1 MTTDTIGC
9 SECGWLGAV
18 SDLQAHVR
26 LHRPM
31 YPPGLGREAMHRLA
45 SKDHATDLH
54 NALHPGPG
62 EACPICSPPQGDDV
76 RNAMA
81 DLGMALVVA
90 VTPALV
96 WVLGRLQRLL
106 RRR

>member
-1 MTTDTIGC
+1 MTDTTDTTQC

-31 YPPGLGREAMHRLA
+31 YPPGLGRHTPPVGGHVGDA
-45 SKDHATDLH
+45 SQLH
-54 NALHPGPG
+54 EGAG
-62 EACPICSPPQGDDV
+62 EDCPICNPDTDV

-96 WVLGRLQRLL
+96 WVLGRLQRLV
-106 RRR
+106 RRRG